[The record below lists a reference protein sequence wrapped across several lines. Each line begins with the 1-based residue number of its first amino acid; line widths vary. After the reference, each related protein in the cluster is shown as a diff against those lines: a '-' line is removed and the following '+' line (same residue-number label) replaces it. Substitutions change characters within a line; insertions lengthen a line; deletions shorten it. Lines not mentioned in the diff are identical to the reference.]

1 MLYVMLLT
9 ICYNRDRMRQ
19 AVPVIVGA
27 THSQLEVV
35 KDDRGLFSTTDPP
48 RTTLPPPFYIASKA

>member
-35 KDDRGLFSTTDPP
+35 KDDRAAVVFNYRSPP
-48 RTTLPPPFYIASKA
+48 NYPTAAFLHSF